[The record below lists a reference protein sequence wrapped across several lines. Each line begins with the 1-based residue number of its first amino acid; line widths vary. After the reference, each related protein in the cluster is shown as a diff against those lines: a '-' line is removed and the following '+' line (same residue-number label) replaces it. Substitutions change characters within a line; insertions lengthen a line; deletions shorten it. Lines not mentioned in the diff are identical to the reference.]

1 MEVSALGGI
10 IDTYE
15 KELEEYKKQVFEL
28 MKQNDRLSL
37 GNQKLSEE
45 IMLFKN
51 QSRGRDIGLDDQDL
65 DYGER

>member
-1 MEVSALGGI
+1 MRIPLTACRGGR
-10 IDTYE
+10 TL
-15 KELEEYKKQVFEL
+15 LENLLE
-28 MKQNDRLSL
+28 
-37 GNQKLSEE
+37 NQKLSEE

>member
-1 MEVSALGGI
+1 M
-10 IDTYE
+10 
-15 KELEEYKKQVFEL
+15 FEL

-37 GNQKLSEE
+37 ENQKLSEE

>member
-10 IDTYE
+10 IDT
-15 KELEEYKKQVFEL
+15 LFEL

-37 GNQKLSEE
+37 ENQKLSEE